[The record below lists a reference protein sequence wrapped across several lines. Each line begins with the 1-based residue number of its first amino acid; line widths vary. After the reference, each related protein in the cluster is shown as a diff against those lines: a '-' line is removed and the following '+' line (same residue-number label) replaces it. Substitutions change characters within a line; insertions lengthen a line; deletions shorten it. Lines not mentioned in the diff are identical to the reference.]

1 MSQAGS
7 TSRVTID
14 VNKVRLRASPL
25 LCCIFIP
32 LTLPQGVTGVLFGL
46 AIIAFVIR
54 SYIRIRIHKQVHVE
68 DFILLLAIVSLC
80 AATGLAYAA
89 LTAQYELIQLILHGF
104 EDDLAFQLLGEIPKI
119 SKEENAVTNTW
130 WLVIF
135 SVKMA
140 FLFFFRRLI
149 SRLRTLNIWWWFATT
164 LTIIAGLVSVAV
176 SWLTCP
182 YFTVEGLLCEQGP

>member
-1 MSQAGS
+1 MSQAGNAS
-7 TSRVTID
+7 LVTID
-14 VNKVRLRASPL
+14 VNKVRSRTVRSIY
-25 LCCIFIP
+25 CIVIR
-32 LTLPQGVTGVLFGL
+32 LTLPQGVTGGLFGL

-54 SYIRIRIHKQVHVE
+54 SYIRIRINKQVNVE
-68 DFILLLAIVSLC
+68 DFILLLAVVSLC
-80 AATGLAYAA
+80 GATGLAYAT
-89 LTAQYELIQLILHGF
+89 LTAQYELLQLVLHGF
-104 EDDLAFQLLGEIPKI
+104 ADDLAFKQLAEIPRT
-119 SKEENAVTNTW
+119 SKEENAATNIW

-135 SVKMA
+135 LVKMA

-182 YFTVEGLLCEQGP
+182 YFTVEGLLCEQRL